1 MFEGLGPEK
10 LIVIL
15 LIVLV
20 LFGGRRIPE
29 IGASLGKGIREFK
42 KGMKDVTDPDPV
54 EEIQPSATRSAGALP
69 ASSSVEHDSGTP
81 PKRLIER

>member
-42 KGMKDVTDPDPV
+42 KGMKDATDPEPADAV
-54 EEIQPSATRSAGALP
+54 QPAVSRSVGALP
-69 ASSSVEHDSGTP
+69 ASSSVEHDSGTT
-81 PKRLIER
+81 PKRLFDR